1 LLLGRRIRENRST
14 AILTALVVIS
24 LLSLASDTRA
34 NLVADGV
41 RSVVSLIVYPFRF
54 SIDVTRRAT
63 AYSTGLLFN
72 YNAARHEADALR
84 SELIAATA
92 KAADRG
98 ELIAEN
104 DRLRKMLAF
113 ERAEQHLAPV
123 AAEVSVISTRLDGTL
138 VIDRGS
144 FHGIKE
150 GMGVIT
156 PSGVVGIVAK
166 AEPFDSTVFTLNHP
180 QCKISA
186 TVERSRVAGV
196 VQGNGSLIN
205 EAICNLVYLDM
216 KDDVRRGDKVITSGG
231 SHFPR
236 GYPIG
241 TIVERDE
248 GALLKAASIKPVA
261 DPYGAEEVFVVRR
274 AQPAVEDLAGPA
286 PEQASAAPTMPD
298 IRPDQEKYAP

>member
-1 LLLGRRIRENRST
+1 MLLGRRIRENRST
-14 AILTALVVIS
+14 AILTALVVLS

-34 NLVADGV
+34 TLVADGV
-41 RSVVSLIVYPFRF
+41 RTVVSLVVYPFRY
-54 SIDVTRRAT
+54 SINVVQRA
-63 AYSTGLLFN
+63 AGYSTGLLFD

-84 SELIAATA
+84 GELIAATT
-92 KAADRG
+92 KAADRN
-98 ELIAEN
+98 ELVAEN
-104 DRLRKMLAF
+104 ERLRKMLAF
-113 ERAEQHLAPV
+113 ERAEQRLAPV
-123 AAEVSVISTRLDGTL
+123 AAEVNVISTRLDGTL

-144 FHGIKE
+144 FHGIEE

-156 PSGVVGIVAK
+156 PSGVIGVVAK
-166 AEPFDSTVFTLNHP
+166 VEPFDSTVFTLNHP

-196 VQGNGSLIN
+196 IQGNGSLIN
-205 EAICNLVYLDM
+205 EAICNLVYIDM
-216 KDDVRRGDKVITSGG
+216 KDDVRKGDKIVTSGG

-236 GYPIG
+236 GYAVG

-248 GALLKAASIKPVA
+248 GALLKAASVKPVA

-286 PEQASAAPTMPD
+286 PELTSAAPTMPD